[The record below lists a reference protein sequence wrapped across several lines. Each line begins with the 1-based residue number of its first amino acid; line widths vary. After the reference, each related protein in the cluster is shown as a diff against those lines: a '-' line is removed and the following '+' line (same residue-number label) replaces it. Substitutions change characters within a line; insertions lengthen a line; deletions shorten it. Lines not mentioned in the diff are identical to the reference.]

1 MLGIS
6 LEKITSSPLFVTSH
20 PITEV
25 ESFFVRELLERIR
38 GPSYLPCDL
47 SGDSSPNINTAPT
60 PSPNN
65 AVPIR
70 LLMRRSSF
78 CKVRLV
84 SSQPMTSAVF
94 VGCAFNQSSPLD
106 RPIAPPAHPN
116 PHSGMRYTSSL
127 KGRSFIR

>member
-65 AVPIR
+65 ARSEEHTSELQSRFDLVCR
-70 LLMRRSSF
+70 LLLE
-78 CKVRLV
+78 KKNITHI
-84 SSQPMTSAVF
+84 MTIIDAT
-94 VGCAFNQSSPLD
+94 
-106 RPIAPPAHPN
+106 I
-116 PHSGMRYTSSL
+116 
-127 KGRSFIR
+127 

>member
-70 LLMRRSSF
+70 LLVRRSSVG
-78 CKVRLV
+78 KVRLV
-84 SSQPMTSAVF
+84 SSQPMATADL
-94 VGCAFNQSSPLD
+94 VGCAFSQSALLD
-106 RPIAPPAHPN
+106 AP
-116 PHSGMRYTSSL
+116 T
-127 KGRSFIR
+127 